1 MVVNESSSSLGAALQ
16 LFLCL
21 FFFFFL
27 IINRFSLVFHLVVV
41 GLVEIFSCGSVEE
54 LGGINLAR

>member
-21 FFFFFL
+21 FFFFL